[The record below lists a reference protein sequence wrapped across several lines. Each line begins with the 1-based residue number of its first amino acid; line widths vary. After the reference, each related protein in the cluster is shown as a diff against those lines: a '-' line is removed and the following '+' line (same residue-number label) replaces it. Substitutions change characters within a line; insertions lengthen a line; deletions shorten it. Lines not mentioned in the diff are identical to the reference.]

1 MFWTIVASFRIRV
14 LTSESNYYGRYYTYL
29 DILSSLW
36 CIKTHTRCIKTHTQQ
51 DHVHFLMLKYS
62 KQSCR

>member
-29 DILSSLW
+29 DILSSVW
-36 CIKTHTRCIKTHTQQ
+36 CIKRHTYTQQ
-51 DHVHFLMLKYS
+51 DHVHFLILKYS

>member
-14 LTSESNYYGRYYTYL
+14 LTSESNYYGRYYTL

-36 CIKTHTRCIKTHTQQ
+36 CIKTHTQQ
-51 DHVHFLMLKYS
+51 DHVHFLILKYS